1 MQLRAAHGMRAEGL
15 GVNGRVECCYH
26 THSHVLQYKIDSDVR
41 LDGRP
46 CYVQEVRGLPE
57 EAAQCE
63 RHR

>member
-1 MQLRAAHGMRAEGL
+1 MAGL
-15 GVNGRVECCYH
+15 NVVTTH

-46 CYVQEVRGLPE
+46 CYVQEVRELPE
-57 EAAQCE
+57 EAAQYE

>member
-1 MQLRAAHGMRAEGL
+1 MAGL
-15 GVNGRVECCYH
+15 NVVTTH

-57 EAAQCE
+57 EVAQCE